1 MWVGADTPGKGSKS
15 RSQGQHSQTQAKNMY
30 KTCIQSSAAGN
41 AGTSTKEKPNSHPTT
56 SKSHSVRLS
65 CTPAHKG
72 CWCSHF
78 GPRDKKYVRTI
89 IIIIIIIWQEPSAT
103 YNTVLCLYAVQSIH
117 PKKKICPNRD
127 KTRLKLSQSTEI
139 IYFPFFKVVRLFP
152 ITTGTNDV
160 TWNCDSFRVMCRCC
174 GWPVLF
180 RQLPSGLYYR
190 RQRWCDWV
198 PVLYLY

>member
-1 MWVGADTPGKGSKS
+1 MPGKGSKS

-41 AGTSTKEKPNSHPTT
+41 AGTSTKEKPHSHPTT
-56 SKSHSVRLS
+56 WKSQDSVVHLHIKDADVHILDQGTKSTWGPSSSSDR
-65 CTPAHKG
+65 
-72 CWCSHF
+72 SHQPPTIQF
-78 GPRDKKYVRTI
+78 CACMLCNPSPLRKKSVL
-89 IIIIIIIWQEPSAT
+89 
-103 YNTVLCLYAVQSIH
+103 TVI
-117 PKKKICPNRD
+117 
-127 KTRLKLSQSTEI
+127 KTGLNYQSTEI

-160 TWNCDSFRVMCRCC
+160 TCNCDSFRVMCRCC

-198 PVLYLY
+198 QVLYLY

>member
-1 MWVGADTPGKGSKS
+1 MPGKGSKS

-30 KTCIQSSAAGN
+30 KTCIQSGAAGN
-41 AGTSTKEKPNSHPTT
+41 AGTSTKEKPHSHPTT
-56 SKSHSVRLS
+56 WKSHHSVRLS

-72 CWCSHF
+72 CRCSHF

-89 IIIIIIIWQEPSAT
+89 IIIWQEPSAT
-103 YNTVLCLYAVQSIH
+103 NNSVLCLYAVQSIP
-117 PKKKICPNRD
+117 PKKKSVLTVI
-127 KTRLKLSQSTEI
+127 KTGLNYQSTEI
-139 IYFPFFKVVRLFP
+139 IYFPFFKVVRLFS

-160 TWNCDSFRVMCRCC
+160 TCNCDSFRVMCRCC

-198 PVLYLY
+198 QVLYLY